1 MDTRLSRTIYMLSL
15 AAKLKKNNP
24 EVSKNFMNQNSS
36 YFLNNSDYLI
46 DLSDNNSNI
55 NNINN
60 INNNNT
66 NTNTT
71 NPTNNIKTEKEIHDF
86 KKQKILER
94 RKVKDLQNF
103 NNLKVVELNFE
114 LNKHKNKN

>member
-24 EVSKNFMNQNSS
+24 EISKNFMNQNSS
-36 YFLNNSDYLI
+36 YFLNKSDFLVDINTDNSEQ
-46 DLSDNNSNI
+46 SSNI
-55 NNINN
+55 NIK
-60 INNNNT
+60 
-66 NTNTT
+66 TT
-71 NPTNNIKTEKEIHDF
+71 NNDKKDKSKSISEIHDF

-114 LNKHKNKN
+114 LNKNKN